1 MTRLRLAYHA
11 CSDYRIGN
19 PTWNHL
25 VGGIYLRAVD
35 HRLVDVIG
43 IAVAQIVN
51 MGLSIYF
58 YIIIARA
65 IISWVNPDPYNPI
78 VRFLYQ
84 ATEPVLY
91 RIRKWIPYLGG
102 IDLSPIIAM
111 LVIKF
116 LQFFVVE
123 TLIDLAVRMKA
134 GGAL

>member
-1 MTRLRLAYHA
+1 MFVFSNLL
-11 CSDYRIGN
+11 N
-19 PTWNHL
+19 
-25 VGGIYLRAVD
+25 
-35 HRLVDVIG
+35 
-43 IAVAQIVN
+43 AVAQIVN
-51 MGLSIYF
+51 IGLSIYF

-91 RIRKWIPYLGG
+91 RIRRWVPYLGG

-123 TLIDLAVRMKA
+123 TLIEIAVRMKT

>member
-1 MTRLRLAYHA
+1 MFVFSNLL
-11 CSDYRIGN
+11 S
-19 PTWNHL
+19 
-25 VGGIYLRAVD
+25 
-35 HRLVDVIG
+35 
-43 IAVAQIVN
+43 AVAQIVN

-65 IISWVNPDPYNPI
+65 LISWVNPDPYNPI

-84 ATEPVLY
+84 VTEPVLY
-91 RIRKWIPYLGG
+91 RIRRWVPLLGG

-123 TLIDLAVRMKA
+123 TLIDLAFRLKA

>member
-1 MTRLRLAYHA
+1 MAATVDILADA
-11 CSDYRIGN
+11 S
-19 PTWNHL
+19 
-25 VGGIYLRAVD
+25 
-35 HRLVDVIG
+35 HRFSSRRPQMFVFANLLS
-43 IAVAQIVN
+43 AVAQIVN

>member
-1 MTRLRLAYHA
+1 MFVFANLL
-11 CSDYRIGN
+11 S
-19 PTWNHL
+19 
-25 VGGIYLRAVD
+25 
-35 HRLVDVIG
+35 
-43 IAVAQIVN
+43 AVAQIVN

>member
-1 MTRLRLAYHA
+1 MFVFSNLL
-11 CSDYRIGN
+11 N
-19 PTWNHL
+19 
-25 VGGIYLRAVD
+25 
-35 HRLVDVIG
+35 
-43 IAVAQIVN
+43 AVAQIVN
-51 MGLSIYF
+51 IGLSIYF

-84 ATEPVLY
+84 VTEPVLY
-91 RIRKWIPYLGG
+91 RIRRWVPYLGG

-123 TLIDLAVRMKA
+123 TLIEIAVRMKT

>member
-1 MTRLRLAYHA
+1 MFVFSNLL
-11 CSDYRIGN
+11 N
-19 PTWNHL
+19 
-25 VGGIYLRAVD
+25 
-35 HRLVDVIG
+35 
-43 IAVAQIVN
+43 AVAQIVN
-51 MGLSIYF
+51 IGLSIYF

-65 IISWVNPDPYNPI
+65 LISWVNPDPYNPI

-91 RIRKWIPYLGG
+91 RIRRWVPYLGG

-116 LQFFVVE
+116 LQFFIVE
-123 TLIDLAVRMKA
+123 TLIELAVRMKT

>member
-1 MTRLRLAYHA
+1 MAA
-11 CSDYRIGN
+11 GA
-19 PTWNHL
+19 L
-25 VGGIYLRAVD
+25 VPAGTS
-35 HRLVDVIG
+35 HRSTSRREQMFVFANLLS
-43 IAVAQIVN
+43 AVAQIVN

-91 RIRKWIPYLGG
+91 RIRKFIPYLGG

>member
-1 MTRLRLAYHA
+1 MFVFSNLL
-11 CSDYRIGN
+11 S
-19 PTWNHL
+19 
-25 VGGIYLRAVD
+25 
-35 HRLVDVIG
+35 
-43 IAVAQIVN
+43 AVAQIVN

>member
-1 MTRLRLAYHA
+1 MFVFANLL
-11 CSDYRIGN
+11 S
-19 PTWNHL
+19 
-25 VGGIYLRAVD
+25 
-35 HRLVDVIG
+35 
-43 IAVAQIVN
+43 AVAQIVN

-65 IISWVNPDPYNPI
+65 LISWVNPDPYNPI

-84 ATEPVLY
+84 VTEPVLY
-91 RIRKWIPYLGG
+91 RIRRWIPNLGG

-123 TLIDLAVRMKA
+123 TLIDLAFRLKA

>member
-1 MTRLRLAYHA
+1 MFVFSNLL
-11 CSDYRIGN
+11 N
-19 PTWNHL
+19 
-25 VGGIYLRAVD
+25 
-35 HRLVDVIG
+35 
-43 IAVAQIVN
+43 AVAQIVN
-51 MGLSIYF
+51 IGLSIYF

-91 RIRKWIPYLGG
+91 RIRRWVPYLGG

-116 LQFFVVE
+116 LQFFIVE
-123 TLIDLAVRMKA
+123 TLIELAVRMKT